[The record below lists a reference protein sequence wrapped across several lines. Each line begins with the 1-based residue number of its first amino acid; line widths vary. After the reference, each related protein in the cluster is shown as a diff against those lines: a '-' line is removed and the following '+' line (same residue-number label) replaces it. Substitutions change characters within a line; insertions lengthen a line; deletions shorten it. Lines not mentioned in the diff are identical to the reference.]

1 MDEVIDEVMQSDE
14 REFSYAA
21 RTGWFDRGLSS
32 TFADKSAG
40 MRELR
45 VANLLLILREIDE
58 TVHGLA
64 NLSESELSG
73 LVLTAITACGFTD
86 PAEVRLV
93 VENVLQAL
101 EAPEAPLRYAL

>member
-1 MDEVIDEVMQSDE
+1 MYEIGDELVDSNERDSIDS
-14 REFSYAA
+14 A
-21 RTGWFDRGLSS
+21 RTAWFDRSVRS
-32 TFADKSAG
+32 TFTDRRAG
-40 MRELR
+40 SRELR

-58 TVHGLA
+58 TVHGFV
-64 NLSESELSG
+64 NLTESELRG

-101 EAPEAPLRYAL
+101 EEPEAPLRYAL